1 MNKGLAKFQRK
12 AAKQEPEDEIEKI
25 RLSMF
30 QQDAP
35 LLAHDARIEL
45 SRTQVE
51 KRDLYTKVWG
61 LLLTYSDKEVE
72 DMIIEMKGCK
82 RGMAMYIINQA
93 QKLFGSIK
101 TINREAQRA
110 IRIAQR
116 EAEIRLIEKDEMLDP
131 KDRYHLA
138 HLNRE
143 RIEKMMK
150 LDKDDDLTFGEIL
163 DKLKMPD
170 VVRSSDPAVLS
181 QDTEDISYEDQSDE
195 SDLPQS

>member
-1 MNKGLAKFQRK
+1 MNKSLAKFQRK

-25 RLSMF
+25 RLSFF

-35 LLAHDARIEL
+35 LLAHDQRITL
-45 SRTQVE
+45 SRTQLE
-51 KRDLYTKVWG
+51 KRDFYTKVWG
-61 LLLTYSDKEVE
+61 MLLTKPDSEVE
-72 DMIIEMKGCK
+72 ELIMQLKGCK
-82 RGMAMYIINQA
+82 RGMAMYIINQS

-116 EAEIRLIEKDEMLDP
+116 EAEIRLIENDQILDP
-131 KDRYHLA
+131 KDRYHLI

-150 LDKDDDLTFGEIL
+150 LDKDDEPTFGEII

-170 VVRSSDPAVLS
+170 VVRTSDPAALA
-181 QDTEDISYEDQSDE
+181 QDTEDIDHEESADDE
-195 SDLPQS
+195 GDLS